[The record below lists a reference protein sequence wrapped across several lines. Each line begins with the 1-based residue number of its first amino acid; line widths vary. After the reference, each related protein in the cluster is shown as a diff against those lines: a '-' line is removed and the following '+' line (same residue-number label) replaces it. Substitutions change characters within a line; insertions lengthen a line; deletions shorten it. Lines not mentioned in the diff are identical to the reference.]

1 MMATAGRSAGEPA
14 RAPGAAGRS
23 RARAAGG
30 RCAWPA
36 ALLLAALAAACG
48 GDSES
53 AADGEAAPDS
63 ADGDVPPSSEGEE
76 AVAPGAEGEVRE
88 NGDAPPD
95 APADASGG
103 LGGIE
108 ADGPRDDFAPEP
120 VRTTR
125 IAAGTRIDVVAD
137 ADISTAAYRVGDP
150 VVATVIR
157 DVRGPGGERLL
168 PQGVRLL
175 GRVKASAGSGGPGER
190 PVLEIAFETL
200 SAYSYER
207 PVEGVVVNAPVILDP
222 AAARARRSASGRVAA
237 VTEVPGLIVAG
248 TVIAVEL
255 RDPVEVPPFAA
266 PADPVPRGDSAQ
278 EADSAVRDTLE
289 RGGLAGVPVL
299 RDPG

>member
-1 MMATAGRSAGEPA
+1 MATAGRSAGEPA

-23 RARAAGG
+23 RARAARG

-48 GDSES
+48 GDAES

-63 ADGDVPPSSEGEE
+63 ADGDVPSSSEGEE

-88 NGDAPPD
+88 NGDSAPD
-95 APADASGG
+95 APADASAG
-103 LGGIE
+103 LAGIE
-108 ADGPRDDFAPEP
+108 ADGPRNDFAPEP

-137 ADISTAAYRVGDP
+137 MDISTAAYRVGDP

-255 RDPVEVPPFAA
+255 RAPVEVPPFAA
-266 PADPVPRGDSAQ
+266 PAGSVPRGDSAQ
-278 EADSAVRDTLE
+278 EADSAVRDSV
-289 RGGLAGVPVL
+289 LAGVPVL

>member
-1 MMATAGRSAGEPA
+1 MATAGRSAGEPA

-30 RCAWPA
+30 RCAWSA

-53 AADGEAAPDS
+53 AGDGEAAPDS
-63 ADGDVPPSSEGEE
+63 ADGDVPSSSEGEE

-95 APADASGG
+95 APADASGD

-108 ADGPRDDFAPEP
+108 ADGPRNDFAPEP

-175 GRVKASAGSGGPGER
+175 GRVKASAGSGGPGES

-266 PADPVPRGDSAQ
+266 PAGPVPRGDSAQ

-289 RGGLAGVPVL
+289 RGGSRAVPVL